1 MELFV
6 EYAAFIILAA
16 LVLGAIGYLGLPHN
30 DSTAPAGATVSDAP
44 GSPGSSGVKHKPP
57 S

>member
-6 EYAAFIILAA
+6 EYAAFIILAV
-16 LVLGAIGYLGLPHN
+16 LVLGAIGYLGLPRN

-44 GSPGSSGVKHKPP
+44 GSAGSSGVKPNPP

>member
-44 GSPGSSGVKHKPP
+44 GSPGLSGVKPKPP
-57 S
+57 